1 MLGWLSVGAE
11 RVEGLREGWTEGV
24 RSTTGARGLA
34 VFSSRAESAWGRS
47 DRFLFPNS
55 SFPRVP
61 EESAP
66 VACGA
71 CVGGAFRDGVGT
83 SFEANMPDDLG
94 EDMGGAPPPRALSTL
109 VGGCNGGWA
118 PSEDHKQALREC
130 EDSLGHFEKA
140 TCLSYFLTSFH
151 DPWTLPR
158 DRRLSDNQ

>member
-11 RVEGLREGWTEGV
+11 RVDGLGEGWTEGV
-24 RSTTGARGLA
+24 RSTTWARGLA
-34 VFSSRAESAWGRS
+34 VFPSRVESAWGRS

-55 SFPRVP
+55 SFPRGP
-61 EESAP
+61 EESVP

-71 CVGGAFRDGVGT
+71 C
-83 SFEANMPDDLG
+83 E
-94 EDMGGAPPPRALSTL
+94 GGAPTPRALSTL
-109 VGGCNGGWA
+109 VGGWNGGWA
-118 PSEDHKQALREC
+118 PGEDHKQALREC
-130 EDSLGHFEKA
+130 EDSLGHFETA